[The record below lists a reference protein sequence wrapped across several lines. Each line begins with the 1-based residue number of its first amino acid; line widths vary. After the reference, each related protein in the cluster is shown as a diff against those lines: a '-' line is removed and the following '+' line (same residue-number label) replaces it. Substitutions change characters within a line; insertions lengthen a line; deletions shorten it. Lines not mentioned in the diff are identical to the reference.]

1 MISLFTS
8 TLASLGISRPLQTLV
23 PRTSLFPVG
32 TRASVSMG
40 PIGVDNSRE
49 PLSKA
54 IGSMIMIGAREGP
67 NHDRDW
73 EGFNEKKVQPTGA
86 GAKALPSAY
95 KVIRL
100 HDVPSLETRKRLM
113 AQVHDVLRQNYG
125 SYADSEP
132 AVQWLD
138 NLAKSGLNSADPLCK
153 LLVTMVVDANGG
165 GALGFSSAEVFPAG
179 DRRYIYNAYTC
190 VRHGAV
196 ASTDEEDEAVI
207 RILKQDIALCA
218 KELRDVL
225 ARDNVHVQASFQ
237 DHMLY
242 QPSHVPKIRVGF
254 SLGQVPLGALGFT
267 NYQLP
272 IYSCEVASAVA
283 GAAPG
288 TVDPELLASKKLSG
302 TRADLFLADL
312 APSDPRMPF
321 SQMLREFAAGYV
333 RAHSVYS
340 PVMTDDPAFRAMVA
354 FADSLPQEGD
364 DAMYDKIHAR
374 AKLGARQYCAQSGL
388 SLV

>member
-1 MISLFTS
+1 
-8 TLASLGISRPLQTLV
+8 
-23 PRTSLFPVG
+23 
-32 TRASVSMG
+32 
-40 PIGVDNSRE
+40 
-49 PLSKA
+49 
-54 IGSMIMIGAREGP
+54 
-67 NHDRDW
+67 
-73 EGFNEKKVQPTGA
+73 
-86 GAKALPSAY
+86 
-95 KVIRL
+95 
-100 HDVPSLETRKRLM
+100 
-113 AQVHDVLRQNYG
+113 
-125 SYADSEP
+125 
-132 AVQWLD
+132 
-138 NLAKSGLNSADPLCK
+138 
-153 LLVTMVVDANGG
+153 MVVDASG

-179 DRRYIYNAYTC
+179 DRRYVYNAYTC
-190 VRHGAV
+190 VRHGAA

-333 RAHSVYS
+333 GAHSVYS
-340 PVMTDDPAFRAMVA
+340 PVLTDDPAFRAMVA

-364 DAMYDKIHAR
+364 DATYDKIHAR
-374 AKLGARQYCAQSGL
+374 AKLGAPAYCALSGV
-388 SLV
+388 SLG

>member
-1 MISLFTS
+1 
-8 TLASLGISRPLQTLV
+8 
-23 PRTSLFPVG
+23 
-32 TRASVSMG
+32 MG

-73 EGFNEKKVQPTGA
+73 EGFKEKKVQPTGA
-86 GAKALPSAY
+86 GAKSGY

-100 HDVPSLETRKRLM
+100 HDVQSLEKRRLLM
-113 AQVHDVLRQNYG
+113 AQVHDVIRQNYG

-138 NLAKSGLNSADPLCK
+138 NLGKSGLNSADPLCK

-165 GALGFSSAEVFPAG
+165 ALGFSSAEVLPAG

-190 VRHGAV
+190 VRHGAA

-218 KELRDVL
+218 VELREVL

-283 GAAPG
+283 GAAP
-288 TVDPELLASKKLSG
+288 DPELLASKKLSG

-364 DAMYDKIHAR
+364 DATFDKIHAR
-374 AKLGARQYCAQSGL
+374 AKLGAPEYCALSGV

>member
-1 MISLFTS
+1 MISLITS
-8 TLASLGISRPLQTLV
+8 TLASLGISRPLQTSV

-95 KVIRL
+95 TVIRL

-113 AQVHDVLRQNYG
+113 AQVHDVIRQNYG

-179 DRRYIYNAYTC
+179 DRRYVYNAYTC
-190 VRHGAV
+190 VRHGAA

-333 RAHSVYS
+333 GAHSVYS
-340 PVMTDDPAFRAMVA
+340 PAMTDDPAFRAMVA

-364 DAMYDKIHAR
+364 DATYDKIHAR
-374 AKLGARQYCAQSGL
+374 AKLGAPAYCALSGV
-388 SLV
+388 SLG

>member
-1 MISLFTS
+1 
-8 TLASLGISRPLQTLV
+8 
-23 PRTSLFPVG
+23 
-32 TRASVSMG
+32 MG
-40 PIGVDNSRE
+40 PIGVDNSLE

-73 EGFNEKKVQPTGA
+73 EGFKEKKVQPTGA
-86 GAKALPSAY
+86 GAKSGY

-100 HDVPSLETRKRLM
+100 HNIQALEKRRLLM
-113 AQVHDVLRQNYG
+113 AQVHDVIRQNYG

-138 NLAKSGLNSADPLCK
+138 NLGKSGLNSADPLCK
-153 LLVTMVVDANGG
+153 LLVTMVVDASG

-190 VRHGAV
+190 VRHGAA
-196 ASTDEEDEAVI
+196 ASSDEEDEAVI

-218 KELRDVL
+218 VELREVL

-288 TVDPELLASKKLSG
+288 TVDPELLVNKKLSG

-340 PVMTDDPAFRAMVA
+340 PVMTDDPAFRAMVS

-364 DAMYDKIHAR
+364 DATYDKIHAR
-374 AKLGARQYCAQSGL
+374 AKLGAREYCALSGL
-388 SLV
+388 SLA

>member
-1 MISLFTS
+1 MNTS
-8 TLASLGISRPLQTLV
+8 ARATRKTCLLAHRFKTIMGCGATKAAVKPAATDT
-23 PRTSLFPVG
+23 PMFP
-32 TRASVSMG
+32 
-40 PIGVDNSRE
+40 
-49 PLSKA
+49 
-54 IGSMIMIGAREGP
+54 
-67 NHDRDW
+67 
-73 EGFNEKKVQPTGA
+73 A
-86 GAKALPSAY
+86 GAKPAGAT
-95 KVIRL
+95 VIRL
-100 HDVPSLETRKRLM
+100 HDVQSLEKRKLLM
-113 AQVHDVLRQNYG
+113 AQVHDVIRQNYG
-125 SYADSEP
+125 SYADSEST
-132 AVQWLD
+132 VQWLN
-138 NLAKSGLNSADPLCK
+138 NLAKSGLDSADPLCK
-153 LLVTMVVDANGG
+153 LLVTMVVDASG

-179 DRRYIYNAYTC
+179 DRRYVYNAYTC
-190 VRHGAV
+190 VRHGAA

-364 DAMYDKIHAR
+364 DATYDKIHAR
-374 AKLGARQYCAQSGL
+374 AKLGAPAYCALSGV
-388 SLV
+388 SLG